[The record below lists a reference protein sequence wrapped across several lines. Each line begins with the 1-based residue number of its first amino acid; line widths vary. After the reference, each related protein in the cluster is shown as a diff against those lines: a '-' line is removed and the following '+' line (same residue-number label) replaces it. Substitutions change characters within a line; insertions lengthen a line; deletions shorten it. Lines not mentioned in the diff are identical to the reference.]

1 MEEGKEDRLQFN
13 HLCTATKK
21 SNEFAKTGILI
32 AFLLII

>member
-21 SNEFAKTGILI
+21 TMSLQKPAYS
-32 AFLLII
+32 LLFY